1 MGDIPFRIVDLI
13 MKYAGAYSQD
23 KIKTVYLEDIK
34 LIKEPMSVT
43 KARKKINFLK
53 YKEEINWQMLGE
65 MIWGNTLGKFHI
77 VVF

>member
-23 KIKTVYLEDIK
+23 KIKAVYLEDIK

-53 YKEEINWQMLGE
+53 YKEEINWVQLGL
-65 MIWGNTLGKFHI
+65 MIWGNTLGKYHTIKF
-77 VVF
+77 